1 MNKTEP
7 VREREERQA
16 VASFVVRLCG
26 SSEVTNYGSAEVTN
40 YRSAGVTDYGSG
52 RAGGAVCGGVR
63 NFQTL
68 GLCGF
73 HTAELRKSETSRVP
87 KLSSL

>member
-7 VREREERQA
+7 VSEREERQDLR
-16 VASFVVRLCG
+16 SFVVRLFG
-26 SSEVTNYGSAEVTN
+26 SSEVTDFGSLEVTN
-40 YRSAGVTDYGSG
+40 FGGGSG
-52 RAGGAVCGGVR
+52 SGSGEASGAARGGVR

-73 HTAELRKSETSRVP
+73 HTVTLRKSETSRVP
-87 KLSSL
+87 KWSSL

>member
-7 VREREERQA
+7 VREREERQDLR
-16 VASFVVRLCG
+16 SFVVRLFG
-26 SSEVTNYGSAEVTN
+26 SSEMTDFGSLEVTN
-40 YRSAGVTDYGSG
+40 FGGGSG
-52 RAGGAVCGGVR
+52 SGEAGGAARGGVR

-68 GLCGF
+68 GHCGF

-87 KLSSL
+87 KWTSS